1 MNKLIILLTLI
12 VIAAIAY
19 VLMQPRRDKPFV
31 KIPDVITQP
40 TETPS
45 TNPDTSKVKTV
56 DTLIGQGEEA
66 VQGKTVSVQYRGTLS
81 DGTEFDSSASRNNE
95 PLTFTV
101 GAGQMIPG
109 FDYGVQGMRVGGTRS
124 ITIPPELGYGSQPAG
139 GGKIPANSTL
149 IFEVTLEKVE

>member
-19 VLMQPRRDKPFV
+19 VFMQPRRDEPFV

-40 TETPS
+40 TESPS
-45 TNPDTSKVKTV
+45 ANSTSTKVKTV
-56 DTLIGQGEEA
+56 DTVVGQGAEA
-66 VQGKTVSVQYRGTLS
+66 IQGKTVSVQYRGSLV
-81 DGTEFDSSASRNNE
+81 DGTEFDSSYGRNNE

-109 FDYGVQGMRVGGTRS
+109 FDYGVQGMKVGGTRT